1 MIHFDETKHTYTNTE
16 TDEKYISVTTLLAKY
31 KIPFDRDLHSTRVAN
46 KNGVSKEMVL
56 EMWKQEAKV
65 ATDKGTKIHKLMEN
79 YISFGEKKEEYN
91 HFYESYDNIL
101 KNSID
106 KFKKVNSEMLLYN
119 DEFKIAGTSDLI
131 YDQGD
136 HFTISDFKTNKKF
149 KFSSEFNE
157 YFKVPIDHLQ
167 YCEHNMYALQ
177 MSLYAKLYEGMTK
190 KKCKKIVVFYLEDN
204 KWKDIHC
211 NYLKF
216 EAEAILKDY
225 SLNKFNK

>member
-1 MIHFDETKHTYTNTE
+1 MIYFDEAKHTYTNTVTE
-16 TDEKYISVTTLLAKY
+16 EKYVSVTTLLGKY
-31 KIPFDRDLHSTRVAN
+31 KTPFDKDLHATRVAN
-46 KNGVSKEMVL
+46 KNGVPKEMVL
-56 EMWKQEAKV
+56 EMWRQEAKV

-79 YISFGEKKEEYN
+79 YISYGEKNEEYN
-91 HFYESYDNIL
+91 HLYESYDSIL
-101 KNSID
+101 KDSID

-119 DEFKIAGTSDLI
+119 NEFKVAGTSDLI

-157 YFKVPIDHLQ
+157 YFKGPIEHLQ

-177 MSLYAKLYEGMTK
+177 MSLYAKLYEEMTK

-211 NYLKF
+211 NYLKL
-216 EAEAILKDY
+216 EVEAILKDY
-225 SLNKFNK
+225 TLNNLK